1 MNVSPHSLS
10 SPPHRQARRHMSHYL
25 FVVPRTLSLP
35 ALATQIIL
43 SYWYQILTVLGKL
56 IAKHRSVLVG
66 GKSHRLIV
74 NHSERHVD
82 SSPTGRVGGHVE
94 LSARRS
100 AAAAAAADSIMVGL
114 WFRY

>member
-1 MNVSPHSLS
+1 MIVSPHSLS
-10 SPPHRQARRHMSHYL
+10 SPPHRQARRQMSHYL

-100 AAAAAAADSIMVGL
+100 AAAAAGGGGFDYG
-114 WFRY
+114 